1 VLDISDPTDFSQGFG
16 MSISG
21 DYPQQIIA
29 VAINDE
35 GTLIAYGTQQRN
47 IRVEGRDGKRLIPEV
62 YVLNYGFGKS
72 EGPGMVETE
81 AVPIK
86 LAISPSNKWLAVQSE
101 VGLELRDMYSGFFPQ
116 KAKVALPQ
124 TDKGVLEFSPS
135 GKYLAGG
142 HSQGLKVFTVPDLK
156 IALDK
161 PGSQAT
167 AIAFSPDG

>member
-1 VLDISDPTDFSQGFG
+1 
-16 MSISG
+16 
-21 DYPQQIIA
+21 
-29 VAINDE
+29 
-35 GTLIAYGTQQRN
+35 
-47 IRVEGRDGKRLIPEV
+47 
-62 YVLNYGFGKS
+62 
-72 EGPGMVETE
+72 
-81 AVPIK
+81 
-86 LAISPSNKWLAVQSE
+86 LAVQSE

-167 AIAFSPDG
+167 AIAFSPDGCLLAWGDAEGTVHIVNSPKP